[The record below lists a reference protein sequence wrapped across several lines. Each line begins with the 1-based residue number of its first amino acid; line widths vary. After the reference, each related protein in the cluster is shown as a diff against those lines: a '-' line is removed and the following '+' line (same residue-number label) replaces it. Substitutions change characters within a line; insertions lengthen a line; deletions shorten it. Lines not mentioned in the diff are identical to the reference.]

1 MPTMSDTA
9 DRHRDLL
16 ALCSLTDGGDRCD
29 WGVIARQAHRERTLD
44 ALKEGTIVES
54 GERAHRTYWLIT
66 TASPVQWAS
75 AYDRADAEFEAAA
88 AQGAR
93 MTTVLDDD
101 YPTNLR
107 FIHNLPPFL
116 FYRGVLDPHL
126 DARSIAVVGTRKATD
141 EGLNRARAMARKL
154 AEHGVSIVSGLAR
167 GIDTAAHRAALDAGG
182 RTIAVFGT
190 GINMV
195 YPAENADLVAEII
208 DTGGVVVSQFF
219 PTAKPTAWS
228 FPKRNEVT
236 SGISQGTVVIEAP
249 QRSGARMQAR
259 LAYEHGK
266 QVFLVESLATAQEW
280 ARKML
285 ERDRAISVAN
295 FDDLARN
302 LVDADRIL
310 AASKEL
316 HLEPFAL

>member
-1 MPTMSDTA
+1 MPTMSDAA
-9 DRHRDLL
+9 DTHRELL
-16 ALCSLTDGGDRCD
+16 ALCSLTDGRDRCD
-29 WGVIARQAHRERTLD
+29 WRVIARHALRGRTLD

-54 GERAHRTYWLIT
+54 SERAHRTYWLIT

-75 AYDRADAEFEAAA
+75 AYDRADAELEAAA

-116 FYRGVLDPHL
+116 FYRGVLDAHL
-126 DARSIAVVGTRKATD
+126 DAHSIAVVGTRNATD

-190 GINMV
+190 GINMA
-195 YPAENADLVAEII
+195 YPAENADLVEEII

-236 SGISQGTVVIEAP
+236 AGISPGTVVTEAP

-280 ARKML
+280 AKTML
-285 ERDRAISVAN
+285 QRGRAIPVGN

-302 LVDADRIL
+302 LVDADRLL

>member
-1 MPTMSDTA
+1 MSNA
-9 DRHRDLL
+9 AEAHRELL

-44 ALKEGTIVES
+44 ALKDGIVIES
-54 GERAHRTYWLIT
+54 SERAHRTGWLIT

-75 AYDRADAEFEAAA
+75 AYDRADAELEAAA
-88 AQGAR
+88 ARRAR

-116 FYRGVLDPHL
+116 FYRGVLDPHR
-126 DARSIAVVGTRKATD
+126 DARSIAVVGTRNATT
-141 EGLNRARAMARKL
+141 EGLNRAHHMARKL
-154 AEHGVSIVSGLAR
+154 AEHDVAIVSGLAR

-182 RTIAVFGT
+182 RTVAVFGT
-190 GINMV
+190 GITMV
-195 YPAENADLVAEII
+195 YPAENSDLVAEII

-219 PTAKPTAWS
+219 PTAKPSGWS
-228 FPKRNEVT
+228 FPKRNEVS
-236 SGISQGTVVIEAP
+236 SGISQGTVVIEAS
-249 QRSGARMQAR
+249 QKSGARMQAR

-280 ARKML
+280 ARTML
-285 ERDRAISVAN
+285 ERGRAIPVGH
-295 FDDLARN
+295 FDDLARE
-302 LVDADRIL
+302 LVDADRLL

>member
-1 MPTMSDTA
+1 MSDAA
-9 DRHRDLL
+9 DTHRDLL

-44 ALKEGTIVES
+44 ALKDGTIVES
-54 GERAHRTYWLIT
+54 SERAHRTYWLIT

-75 AYDRADAEFEAAA
+75 AYDRADAELEAAA

-195 YPAENADLVAEII
+195 YPAENIDLVEEII

-219 PTAKPTAWS
+219 PTAKPSTWS

-249 QRSGARMQAR
+249 HRSGARMQAR

-280 ARKML
+280 AKTML
-285 ERDRAISVAN
+285 QRGRAIPVGN

-302 LVDADRIL
+302 LVDADRLL